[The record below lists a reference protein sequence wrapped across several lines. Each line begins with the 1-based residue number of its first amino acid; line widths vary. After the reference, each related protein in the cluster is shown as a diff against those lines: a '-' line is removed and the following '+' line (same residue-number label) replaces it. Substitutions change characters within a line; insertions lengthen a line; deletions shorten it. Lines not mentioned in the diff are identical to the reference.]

1 MPDIKNLLNDEI
13 RRLARKEIRIALEP
27 VAAQIS
33 AQKKTISDLKKQIAD
48 LEKML
53 RKSVPEQ
60 IAAIEE
66 EQAAEPK
73 IRLNAAGIARIRIFR
88 CIHRQLQNGAQIARR
103 HGEQHHGCKKQ
114 CKQFL
119 YGVVL
124 PLFPILIIIV
134 GQGEVRCICPLFQR
148 DHADSI
154 GDTAAL

>member
-27 VAAQIS
+27 FATQIA

-66 EQAAEPK
+66 QTSEPK
-73 IRLNAAGIARIRIFR
+73 IRLNAAGIARIRTKLKLTQAEFAK
-88 CIHRQLQNGAQIARR
+88 L
-103 HGEQHHGCKKQ
+103 
-114 CKQFL
+114 L
-119 YGVVL
+119 GVATHTISIWEL
-124 PLFPILIIIV
+124 GKSAPRAAMKLKICELRKV
-134 GQGEVRCICPLFQR
+134 GKREINVRLAEAEEVTET
-148 DHADSI
+148 DAE
-154 GDTAAL
+154 

>member
-27 VAAQIS
+27 VTAQIS

-73 IRLNAAGIARIRIFR
+73 IRLNAAGIARIRTKLKLTQAEFAKLLGVATHTVSIWELGKSAPR
-88 CIHRQLQNGAQIARR
+88 AGMKLKICELRKVGKREINARLA
-103 HGEQHHGCKKQ
+103 E
-114 CKQFL
+114 
-119 YGVVL
+119 
-124 PLFPILIIIV
+124 
-134 GQGEVRCICPLFQR
+134 EVEV
-148 DHADSI
+148 AEEN
-154 GDTAAL
+154 AE